1 MYRPK
6 YVICT
11 VGTSIVTRGLAPEGR
26 TLINRNANRP
36 CNDQH
41 IPAEFIDAL
50 EAGKIAVR
58 NELRTFQ
65 YEVSAELS
73 SLALIFDWQN
83 RHAPSVNNGDQILF
97 VITDTHVGHACAD
110 TIIEFLR
117 GHNIPAE
124 RLAIKGLQADNIDE
138 LQDALA
144 ELTKR
149 VNEIVQS
156 YRGYDITFNLT
167 GGFKSISGYLQQ
179 TATLL
184 GVDSCYLFEQS
195 RSLIRIPRMPITLD
209 VAYFVD
215 SPQRVATMR
224 QIALEL
230 PVTDTD
236 FADEML
242 RDAGVL
248 FLPKNLVDTY
258 ALSAWGVVVW
268 QRIKDIVYDK
278 AVMPSPT
285 TQLTFRNF
293 KKFDGNVPKLK
304 IQDVNET
311 IDVLATYICKQVT
324 PLASHKIKPV
334 VGHAV
339 ISHEIYAWSDDAAG
353 RIFFFEDPDAPNH
366 WIIAD
371 DLRHL

>member
-6 YVICT
+6 YIICT
-11 VGTSIVTRGLAPEGR
+11 VGTSIVTGGLAPEVLD
-26 TLINRNANRP
+26 LIKDNANLPR
-36 CNDQH
+36 NNQQ
-41 IPAEFIDAL
+41 IPAEFRDAL
-50 EAGKIAVR
+50 EAGKIAIR
-58 NELRTFQ
+58 EKLRSYQ
-65 YEVSAELS
+65 YKVSAELS
-73 SLALIFDWQN
+73 SLALLFDWQLGS
-83 RHAPSVNNGDQILF
+83 APTVNNGDQILF

-110 TIIEFLR
+110 TIIEFLDS
-117 GHNIPAE
+117 HNIPAQ
-124 RLAIKGLQADNIDE
+124 RLAIAGLQAVNIDE

-179 TATLL
+179 TATSL
-184 GVDSCYLFEQS
+184 GVDSCYLFERS
-195 RSLIRIPRMPITLD
+195 RSLIRIPRMPIILNI
-209 VAYFVD
+209 AYFVD

-236 FADEML
+236 LADEML

-268 QRIKDIVYDK
+268 QRIKDTVYDK

-353 RIFFFEDPDAPNH
+353 RIFFFEDSDAPNH